1 MPDVLI
7 GSFKAAKADA
17 DPQKTL
23 AAPHVAGSNSG
34 FPQLEGFAA
43 VHQHLHRFL
52 NASLQYVFKR
62 VIILVLQKAKTTLN
76 SNKHTR

>member
-1 MPDVLI
+1 MQPRPYKICSVNKQLIPTAFSDYISPLFSSTHQNMPDVLI

-43 VHQHLHRFL
+43 VH
-52 NASLQYVFKR
+52 
-62 VIILVLQKAKTTLN
+62 
-76 SNKHTR
+76 